1 MKTIL
6 KKSFLWWLPLPVIG
20 MLNGM
25 FRGVLLNKIFP
36 DYVAHQFSSLLMVVW
51 ILLYIEAVY
60 GKLNYQKSAHA
71 WVTGLT
77 WVLLTVAFEF
87 VLGYFIFGSSV
98 QSMLAE
104 YNLLEGRF
112 WVLVL
117 VSILFSPILYFK
129 LGDHDPVN
137 ASRQKTT

>member
-1 MKTIL
+1 MKAIF
-6 KKSFLWWLPLPVIG
+6 KKSILWWLPLPAIG

-25 FRGVLLNKIFP
+25 FRGFLLNRIFP
-36 DYVAHQFSSLLMVVW
+36 DFVAHQFSSLLMIVW

-60 GKLNYQKSAHA
+60 GKLNYQKSSDA
-71 WVTGLT
+71 WLTGLT
-77 WVLLTVAFEF
+77 WVVLTVAFEF
-87 VLGYFIFGSSV
+87 ILGYFILGSSV

-117 VSILFSPILYFK
+117 VSILVSPILYFK

-137 ASRQKTT
+137 NSREKTA